1 MPTPDRQLTRAR
13 PPRVDPEL
21 SSSRGDALPSPQVEK
36 NVAAAKLKLPDDLLV
51 TLEDATAGLKKAMG
65 TNCDLWQGLHAD
77 GKFDGRVK

>member
-1 MPTPDRQLTRAR
+1 M
-13 PPRVDPEL
+13 
-21 SSSRGDALPSPQVEK
+21 EK
-36 NVAAAKLKLPDDLLV
+36 NVAAAKLKLPDDLLA